1 MTTILN
7 LEEYPNNIIVK
18 NIWKHESIH
27 ESQKLNIKKYCDKV
41 VDGKV
46 KVEYY
51 MKNEYG
57 RLHLKDPTV
66 YSSVAMWNAVRSTLF
81 ADTEY
86 DIDIVGCHQNILL
99 GICKGIVECDKL
111 EYYCN
116 NRPEIITSIDIND
129 NAIVKFNK
137 DNMDNKTKKDLVKS
151 LFTIIMY
158 GGSVSTWEKEFALT
172 IDDYTLTPFV
182 KEFTDEINMLADVVV
197 HLPQYKSIKKQV
209 YLKQK
214 TKRIKQ
220 IAYENANKK
229 DKRRKD
235 EVFDVDKFT
244 VKSCKTLSIILQDI
258 ERLIITDAIAF
269 LQTDKGVTVTSYNY
283 DGFQVLKSSFDIDLI
298 QVLNKKIEAKWKY
311 ISFIVKPFSE
321 QLDMRSIPDT
331 AHIIDIDEFNL
342 IDSYEYKKAYIETY
356 IVHIQIPSMYV
367 VLNTNGD
374 VVNKMPTSKLLE
386 AFNHF
391 KYINEEGKEKSFIP
405 NWISDSHKRS
415 LFKYEYNPPPIITP
429 KGSFN
434 AWNGWAI
441 DHTEYKK
448 ADTSRIYNHIRFM
461 SGLSNTEE
469 VYEYLLNWF
478 AWTVQKP
485 ALKTMVCLIF
495 YGKQRSGKS
504 CIAENLL
511 SKIMGKD
518 KLMITGN
525 VDSVFGKHSNTGN
538 KHLVVLNEANG
549 KDTKNIHEVIK
560 DAISRELVQ
569 VNPKGIDA
577 YEATDYVNYIM
588 TTNNIS
594 AVDVPSDD
602 SRFMPIAVNNCLIGN
617 IDYFKE
623 LRADLDNDDVM
634 GCFYNDL
641 MARDLTGWNACV
653 NRPMTDLKSDMVEL
667 SISPYQE
674 FINWLYIELADDF
687 KVGNTIDRSGTE
699 LYSMFKRFWS
709 EVGRFNQPSTQ
720 TKLGVELKRLDC
732 VECKRSSVGIEYVIT
747 KMEEVGC
754 LIP

>member
-674 FINWLYIELADDF
+674 FINWLYIELAEDF
-687 KVGNTIDRSGTE
+687 KVSNNINRSGAE
-699 LYSMFKRFWS
+699 LYVLFKRFWT

-720 TKLGVELKRLDC
+720 TKFGIELKRLDN
-732 VECKRSSVGIEYVIT
+732 VEVKRSSSGMKYIVT
-747 KMEEVGC
+747 KM
-754 LIP
+754 